1 MRKSCIWLALA
12 LFTTVALAQD
22 AAPAAV
28 NPLRVSL
35 GLDQSL
41 GGKPLAQAEWFA
53 PGAFVPGKTISAGGV
68 DFVLGTNFLDV
79 SISMSGLKEIARVK
93 SYLDG
98 KWANSSNRCVMKIPG
113 DQYQA
118 LYLLAFS
125 RKTADAV
132 PRMTVRI
139 GMFGGMSGVL
149 QDEVVQV
156 PDLLEGGAA
165 PNIVAQLPVIL
176 ATGKQGTVSVIR
188 VPLDGSGN
196 VREGIR
202 DLEFTRDMQP
212 RVNLPDPNEF
222 GELPLGH
229 PSGVVV
235 LGAVLERSP
244 IAMTHDSPEAGNV
257 FNEPVKPVFQVS
269 LSNRTDKAIESVV
282 TAACEG
288 PGTIE
293 EGIPN
298 RAPWMVSETVPLKPG
313 EARTVTLNVQPPSK
327 LRGWYAC
334 SLTVKAGG
342 VPLQRR
348 DTTFAVLAP
357 DTRKAFDESPFGVWE
372 FWRPHSVFIRPDQG
386 DKLASLMK
394 KGGWRWTYG
403 GSPTAVIEGV
413 TNGTPEYYK
422 ALFAKYG
429 FRMTIQSLKN
439 SYQRGEGWY
448 DEAQFASNDAPGV
461 LAHKARGYDN
471 AIKVL
476 HESRSSTALLR
487 RFSEFLGGDEYV
499 MPPEEKAKLD
509 TQFENVKKYC
519 AAIKKVDPQAK
530 IVLIN
535 DYPHVAI
542 EYLRRGFPAELFDV
556 VGLECAGFM
565 REPERQPDWL
575 SVLGHAEMMR
585 RAFKKYGYDKPM
597 WTTEALYHATN
608 PGNLSFHAQGVL
620 AVREHLIAL
629 ANGFKKLA
637 AAGIIKDPS
646 DDYHWSNWGASG
658 YCFRDPE
665 INPKPSFAMIAWL
678 TQVLDQ
684 AAFNKVVETGSTAL
698 YLLDFKRPDGGHV
711 YPAWVV
717 RGSQKAVIQ
726 VASGKPVVRDVYGN
740 ALAVPFVDGK
750 LEVTLSDTPIYITGA
765 EVAAV
770 ASREPV
776 ELPAKTG
783 AMLVDFADP
792 AQMRTVAV
800 TNPILERNW
809 DFPRIKGDFETAFET
824 VDGATALKVS
834 LKPDG
839 DGRKLFQRYVEFA
852 LVKPIVL
859 DGQPDAFNVR
869 VKGNGGWGRIMFEL
883 VDAKGRIWTSC
894 GNQYAGSC
902 NASDN
907 RGDSFISFEGW
918 QTMRIPLVRQYEGSD
933 QSVMNPATPDWWPE
947 NTPELPAMEAKFKAN
962 MAAYETALAEMPAKQ
977 AAHAEALKAYEEKR
991 KTLPKKDLRGLKAPT
1006 PPAEPAKPGF
1016 RWMGIAGVD
1025 YPVRLTKITVAMPP
1039 NILYGIGERPVE
1051 KPVIWIDKLTY

>member
-1 MRKSCIWLALA
+1 MKTISLCLALSV
-12 LFTTVALAQD
+12 LTTAALAQT
-22 AAPAAV
+22 APPASAPSLRA
-28 NPLRVSL
+28 PLS
-35 GLDQSL
+35 LDQSL
-41 GGKPLAQAEWFA
+41 GSKPLASAEWFA
-53 PGAFVPGKTISAGGV
+53 PGAFSPGQTVSAAGV
-68 DFVLGTNFLDV
+68 DFTLGTNFMDV

-98 KWANSSNRCVMKIPG
+98 KWANSSNRLVMKIPS

-125 RKTADAV
+125 RQKGDAV

-139 GMFGGMSGVL
+139 GVFGGMSGVL
-149 QDEVVQV
+149 HDEVVQV
-156 PDLLEGGAA
+156 PGLEGKSEA
-165 PNIVAQLPVIL
+165 PNVVAQLPVAL
-176 ATGKQGTVSVIR
+176 AKGGQGLLSVIR

-196 VREGIR
+196 MREGIR
-202 DLEFTRDMQP
+202 DLEFTRDMRP

-222 GELPLGH
+222 GEMPLGH

-235 LGAVLERSP
+235 LGAVLEKSP
-244 IAMTHDSPEAGNV
+244 LVMTHDSTEAGNV
-257 FNEPVKPVFQVS
+257 FNEPQKPVFQVT
-269 LSNRTDKAIESVV
+269 LSNRTDRVV
-282 TAACEG
+282 EGVVAADCEG
-288 PGTIE
+288 PGTVE
-293 EGIPN
+293 ESIPG
-298 RAPWMVSETVPLKPG
+298 RVAWAVTEKASLKPG
-313 EARTVTLNVQPPSK
+313 EVRTLTLNVQPPPK

-334 SLTVKAGG
+334 SLSVKTAGTA
-342 VPLQRR
+342 LQRR

-372 FWRPHSVFIRPDQG
+372 FWRPHSVFYKPDQAQ
-386 DKLASLMK
+386 KLASLMK

-403 GSPTAVIEGV
+403 GNPSALAGDEEAG
-413 TNGTPEYYK
+413 PEFYK
-422 ALFAKYG
+422 MLFDEYG

-448 DEAQFASNDAPGV
+448 DEALFASNDAPAI

-476 HESRSSTALLR
+476 HESRSSTSLLR
-487 RFSEFLGGDEYV
+487 RFSEFLGGEEYV
-499 MPPEEKAKLD
+499 MPADEKAKLD
-509 TQFENVKKYC
+509 KQFENVKKYC
-519 AAIKKVDPQAK
+519 AAVKKVDPKAR

-542 EYLRRGFPAELFDV
+542 EYMKRGFPAELFDV
-556 VGLECAGFM
+556 IGLECAGFM

-575 SVLGHAEMMR
+575 SLLGHAEMMK
-585 RAFKKYGYDKPM
+585 RAYKKYGYDKPL

-608 PGNLSFHAQGVL
+608 PGNLSFHAQGVI
-620 AVREHLIAL
+620 AVREHILAL
-629 ANGFKKLA
+629 AVGFSKLA

-678 TQVLDQ
+678 TQALDQ
-684 AAFNKVVETGSTAL
+684 AAFEKVVETGSTAM
-698 YLLDFKRPDGGHV
+698 YMVTFKRPDGGRV
-711 YPAWVV
+711 TPAWVV
-717 RGSQKAVIQ
+717 RGAQKAVIQ
-726 VASGKPVVRDVYGN
+726 VASGTPVVRDVYGN
-740 ALAVPFVDGK
+740 ALAVPFADGK
-750 LEVTLSDTPIYITGA
+750 LEVLLTDTPVYITGA
-765 EVAAV
+765 EVTGV

-776 ELPAKTG
+776 ELPAQTG
-783 AMLVDFADP
+783 AVIVDFADP
-792 AQMRTVAV
+792 AQLKTVAEK
-800 TNPILERNW
+800 NPILERNW
-809 DFPRIKGDFETAFET
+809 DFPRLKGDFETAFET
-824 VDGATALKVS
+824 VDGATALKVE
-834 LKPDG
+834 LKPDA

-852 LVKPIVL
+852 LAKPVVL
-859 DGQPDAFNVR
+859 EGRPEAFNVR
-869 VKGNGGWGRIMFEL
+869 LKGNGGWGRVMFEL

-894 GNQYAGSC
+894 GNQYVGSC

-907 RGDSFISFEGW
+907 RGDSFISFDGW

-947 NTPELPAMEAKFKAN
+947 NTPELPEMEAKFKAN

-1051 KPVIWIDKLTY
+1051 KPVIWLDKLTY